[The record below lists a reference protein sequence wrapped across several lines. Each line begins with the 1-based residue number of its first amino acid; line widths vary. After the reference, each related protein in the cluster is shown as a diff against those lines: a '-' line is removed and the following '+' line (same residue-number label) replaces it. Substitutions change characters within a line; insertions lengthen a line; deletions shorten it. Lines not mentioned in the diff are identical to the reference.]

1 MGAVRKALFWA
12 VVSLLVTVIPMYGLS
27 HIPGL
32 RVPLPYW
39 IFASFTSGGVS
50 FLVVLRLTV
59 QSERLRRLNEELKSA
74 EAQLKRAAESD
85 HLTAVLNRTAFL
97 KRAEAHHTN
106 TDGWML
112 LLDIDHFK
120 AINDGFGHEMG
131 DRALRHVADV
141 LRESLRS
148 GDLVGRLGG
157 EEFGI
162 YLPGAGREKAM
173 QIAERVR
180 CNVESAAEFAAMG
193 ITLTVSI
200 GLAQADRR
208 MAVSES
214 LRNADFAMY
223 GAKHDGRNRISL
235 TARPGDP
242 GMNGPPRMA
251 RPRPHSAA
259 SRVSAA

>member
-1 MGAVRKALFWA
+1 MITL
-12 VVSLLVTVIPMYGLS
+12 IPMYGLS
-27 HIPGL
+27 YFPGL
-32 RVPLPYW
+32 EVPLPYW
-39 IFASFTSGGVS
+39 IFAAVTSGGVS
-50 FLVVLRLTV
+50 FLVALRFTV
-59 QSERLRRLNEELKSA
+59 QSERLRRLNEELRSA
-74 EAQLKRAAESD
+74 EVLLKRAAESD

-97 KRAEAHHTN
+97 KLAEAHHTS
-106 TDGWML
+106 TDGWIL

-120 AINDGFGHEMG
+120 AINDRFGHEVG
-131 DRALRHVADV
+131 DRALQHVANV

-148 GDLVGRLGG
+148 GDVVGRLGG

-173 QIAERVR
+173 QIAERIR
-180 CNVESAAEFAAMG
+180 GNVETAAEFATMG
-193 ITLTVSI
+193 IALTVSI
-200 GLAQADRR
+200 GLAEADRR
-208 MAVSES
+208 VAISES

-235 TARPGDP
+235 TAKPGDCGTIEP
-242 GMNGPPRMA
+242 TRRA